1 MTIYGSETQME
12 GWYTDAK
19 ERSNETPSV
28 EYKEAEADAEEIKVL
43 DANFLCSFDD
53 LMTDIEYGGQW
64 EFTWII
70 EQDDLLLNSH
80 QPHTE
85 IATQLFAV

>member
-12 GWYTDAK
+12 GWYTDAR

-43 DANFLCSFDD
+43 DAIFLCSFDD
-53 LMTDIEYGGQW
+53 FNDRHRVWRTMGIHMD
-64 EFTWII
+64 
-70 EQDDLLLNSH
+70 N
-80 QPHTE
+80 
-85 IATQLFAV
+85 